1 MINLTLYPNLHS
13 RQSLVD
19 RIQLPVST
27 MAIKVL
33 TLQTTD
39 LPLDRFPDYIEPLE
53 SLESFRP
60 SSGIMASKDMASAEP
75 PTLANKLLVKIKDE
89 QPSRHPSPQPTH
101 FSVPLDSNKVNG
113 QNGHNGHRIL
123 RSATVGYIAPAF
135 TGKDEQMKKGK
146 LCCIVVACCCQYL
159 TNRF

>member
-1 MINLTLYPNLHS
+1 
-13 RQSLVD
+13 
-19 RIQLPVST
+19 
-27 MAIKVL
+27 MAVKIL

-53 SLESFRP
+53 SLDSFRS
-60 SSGIMASKDMASAEP
+60 SSGIMASKDLVSAEP
-75 PTLANKLLVKIKDE
+75 PTPANRLLVKIKDE

-113 QNGHNGHRIL
+113 NGHRVL

-135 TGKDEQMKKGK
+135 TGKHEQMKTGK
-146 LCCIVVACCCQYL
+146 LYCCMITY
-159 TNRF
+159 